1 MRNAL
6 KLVAPGI
13 EAPLDPD
20 FRPAVLANR
29 AFRAEVD
36 ASGQGIPLAIAL
48 ERESG
53 KISVYETQ
61 IFGPAAGRGA
71 ANVAYAERI
80 VKFLLWQRG
89 GWKITIGGDAEV
101 AAAIK
106 KAYAPDGARAFDV
119 GLMSDVY
126 EQPFTVEA
134 VELANIPEAS
144 DVPEALGGH
153 LDGCRVGFDLGASNR
168 KASAVIDGKV
178 VFSEE
183 VGWDPSNQTDP
194 QYHYDEVM
202 SAIRTAASHLPR
214 LDAVGGSAAGI
225 YVNNRTLVGSLYRG
239 IPKDLFEAH
248 IKDMYVNISK
258 ELGVPLVLVNDG
270 EVTAL
275 AGGLDLEDTGVLGIA
290 MGSSEAGGYLNLDG
304 HITGWLDELAFCP
317 MDYNPDAAVDEWSG
331 DSGCGVVYFSLQAVA
346 RLAPVAGIDVEKD
359 MGQPEILKLVQ
370 ELQQED
376 DQRAHAIMQTIGV
389 YLGYTIAH
397 YADFYDIKHLL
408 ILGGVTS
415 GQGGPTILEEAR
427 RVLAKEFPKLAESID
442 LHLPEEAN
450 RRVGQSIAAASLP
463 ELP

>member
-415 GQGGPTILEEAR
+415 GQGGPIILEEAR
-427 RVLAKEFPKLAESID
+427 RVLAREFPKLAESID

>member
-415 GQGGPTILEEAR
+415 GQGGPIILEEAR

>member
-153 LDGCRVGFDLGASNR
+153 LAGCRVGFDLGASNR

-415 GQGGPTILEEAR
+415 GQGGPIILEEAR

>member
-168 KASAVIDGKV
+168 KASAVIDVKV

-415 GQGGPTILEEAR
+415 GQGGPIILEEAR